1 MAPAAPASDRSKP
14 ISPDPTSGSRRPLLP
29 SYSPS
34 NKGDQESQ
42 HVNKRVRPMESL
54 PTSTGPNDIEIEDVT
69 QEEADGQRNQW
80 DSDMQENPD
89 VWNQRKNF
97 LFEERNTIDDWYV
110 ADSDSE
116 DVAEAMREEDDVVD
130 DEEEDPLCPS
140 ILSLQQR
147 RQVLDVHGDQL
158 WWLGV

>member
-1 MAPAAPASDRSKP
+1 
-14 ISPDPTSGSRRPLLP
+14 
-29 SYSPS
+29 
-34 NKGDQESQ
+34 
-42 HVNKRVRPMESL
+42 
-54 PTSTGPNDIEIEDVT
+54 
-69 QEEADGQRNQW
+69 
-80 DSDMQENPD
+80 MQENPD